1 MNDYGDWEIKGTLTK
16 IMVGEEGAEDNVDP
30 LKDSTVVIPT
40 LIPTM
45 HVHGWYFG
53 LFRLC
58 LEDMIAELHG

>member
-1 MNDYGDWEIKGTLTK
+1 MRITLTHSR
-16 IMVGEEGAEDNVDP
+16 IVE
-30 LKDSTVVIPT
+30 IPT

-58 LEDMIAELHG
+58 LENMIAELHG